1 VPPSPPRDAAAEV
14 VPAVLVRGH
23 RGPPCELPP
32 PRAPPLPHT
41 ARYLTAYT
49 EGDNAADASDY
60 APARSREPVD
70 CYDLDADEGGSYGD
84 DYSDV
89 GRGELRALREDRER
103 HGEAVLPGRRLRSGR
118 NPGGV
123 DAGGG
128 AGAGGGGGG
137 GGAAGKEDGLIRAY
151 AITPMKRL
159 PNFCTRAGRQL
170 IADDTLTRAFLGRAA
185 DLNVGAGERM
195 FNSALGLLAFG
206 VKVYLLLAFFR
217 ELKEVRFSGLELIKA
232 VWPRSTA

>member
-89 GRGELRALREDRER
+89 GRCARSARTGRGTARRCCQDGGCAAAATLAAWMLEVELARA
-103 HGEAVLPGRRLRSGR
+103 AVAVAAAQRGRRTASFA
-118 NPGGV
+118 P
-123 DAGGG
+123 
-128 AGAGGGGGG
+128 
-137 GGAAGKEDGLIRAY
+137 
-151 AITPMKRL
+151 T
-159 PNFCTRAGRQL
+159 Q
-170 IADDTLTRAFLGRAA
+170 
-185 DLNVGAGERM
+185 
-195 FNSALGLLAFG
+195 S
-206 VKVYLLLAFFR
+206 
-217 ELKEVRFSGLELIKA
+217 
-232 VWPRSTA
+232 PR

>member
-1 VPPSPPRDAAAEV
+1 MPPTLLTTRPPEAASPWTATTSTRTRAARTGTITRTWVVGSCARSARTGRGTARRCCQDGGCAAAATLAAWMLEV
-14 VPAVLVRGH
+14 ELARAAVAV
-23 RGPPCELPP
+23 
-32 PRAPPLPHT
+32 
-41 ARYLTAYT
+41 
-49 EGDNAADASDY
+49 AAAQF
-60 APARSREPVD
+60 
-70 CYDLDADEGGSYGD
+70 
-84 DYSDV
+84 
-89 GRGELRALREDRER
+89 
-103 HGEAVLPGRRLRSGR
+103 
-118 NPGGV
+118 
-123 DAGGG
+123 
-128 AGAGGGGGG
+128 
-137 GGAAGKEDGLIRAY
+137 IRAY